1 MQCSASTTPTCSPN
15 STFSALHLRVNSVDS
30 FSEVQLPSS
39 RITPQRST
47 RKVDIEFVSDE
58 LINLIK
64 LESELK
70 CSVCK
75 DFYDIPMS
83 SKCQHTFCAGCAK
96 FDYNN
101 KSTGLCCPICE
112 NSFTSFAQFYKNTL
126 IEDLIKEYKN
136 NR

>member
-1 MQCSASTTPTCSPN
+1 MQHSASTSPTFSPLCSPSHMSG
-15 STFSALHLRVNSVDS
+15 STFSTLHLRVNSVDP
-30 FSEVQLPSS
+30 FSEVHHLSSS
-39 RITPQRST
+39 RITPHRTT
-47 RKVDIEFVSDE
+47 RQVNIELDSDE

-101 KSTGLCCPICE
+101 KSTG
-112 NSFTSFAQFYKNTL
+112 
-126 IEDLIKEYKN
+126 
-136 NR
+136 